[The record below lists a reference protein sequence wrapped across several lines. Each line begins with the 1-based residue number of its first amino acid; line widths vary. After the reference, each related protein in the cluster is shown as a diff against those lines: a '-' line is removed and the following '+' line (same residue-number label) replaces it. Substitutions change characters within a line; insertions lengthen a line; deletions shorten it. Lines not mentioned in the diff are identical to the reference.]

1 MANPFDEFDIKQQ
14 ANPFEEQPLT
24 AGRVGELLTRG
35 AAPAV
40 AGAMAGGAVAGAPG
54 ALIGSMALPIGDVLN
69 TLINLASSGVKEIT
83 GADLGRLAMPSQV
96 ASEYMGKAGYAEPT
110 STTERVI
117 EAGGSGMGGVATQ
130 LPSLARLAKE
140 GASVVTRN
148 VAEQMGKAPITQAVI
163 AAPQQMTAQAVTE
176 ATGSPLAGLIAAMG
190 MGAPFG
196 VKSRQ
201 GEVAPTAKELRA
213 SASDAYTRSAQAGA
227 VIKPESLQ
235 NAGQSIVKSVSDR
248 IAIDPQEDTG
258 AMAVQRR
265 LQQTF
270 ERPQTL
276 EQLDLTRQFIRDAQG
291 SGGRSGKYA
300 KEALKEFDGYINN
313 LGKDDILKG
322 DSKTAISALKEA
334 RALWTRNNKTQA
346 LEDILQSA
354 ELRAT
359 ANYSQSGLET
369 ALRRKLVNLADSEDL
384 KFFTKTEQDA
394 IIAAAKGGKLQNF
407 LRWAGKY
414 AGTSPLQT
422 GVGSGMG
429 AGIGALLGG
438 PVGAAI
444 GGATVPAV
452 GGLARAGAT
461 QLGMDQIRQLQEM
474 MALGRMPEVIRS
486 RFGAVPAT
494 TTRGLLANPIPTNE
508 EEQPF

>member
-14 ANPFEEQPLT
+14 ANPFEDQPLT

-40 AGAMAGGAVAGAPG
+40 TGAMAGGAMAGAPG
-54 ALIGSMALPIGDVLN
+54 ALVGSMALPIGDVLN
-69 TLINLASSGVKEIT
+69 SLINLASSGVKEIT

-117 EAGGSGMGGVATQ
+117 EAGSSGMGGVATQ

-190 MGAPFG
+190 VGAPFG

-201 GEVAPTAKELRA
+201 GEVAPTAKQLRELG
-213 SASDAYTRSAQAGA
+213 SNAYTRSAEAGA
-227 VIKPESLQ
+227 VIKPESLEG
-235 NAGQSIVKSVSDR
+235 AGQSIVNKVSNKVV
-248 IAIDPQEDTG
+248 IDPEVDTG
-258 AMAVQRR
+258 AMAINRR
-265 LQQTF
+265 LTKTF
-270 ERPQTL
+270 NQPQTL
-276 EQLDLTRQFIRDAQG
+276 EQLDLTRQFIKAEQAA
-291 SGGRSGKYA
+291 GGRSGEYA
-300 KEALKEFDGYINN
+300 RQTLKEFDGYINN

-384 KFFTKTEQDA
+384 KFFTKTEQEA

>member
-1 MANPFDEFDIKQQ
+1 
-14 ANPFEEQPLT
+14 
-24 AGRVGELLTRG
+24 
-35 AAPAV
+35 
-40 AGAMAGGAVAGAPG
+40 
-54 ALIGSMALPIGDVLN
+54 
-69 TLINLASSGVKEIT
+69 
-83 GADLGRLAMPSQV
+83 
-96 ASEYMGKAGYAEPT
+96 
-110 STTERVI
+110 
-117 EAGGSGMGGVATQ
+117 
-130 LPSLARLAKE
+130 
-140 GASVVTRN
+140 
-148 VAEQMGKAPITQAVI
+148 MGKAPITQAAI
-163 AAPQQMTAQAVTE
+163 SAPQQMTAQAVTE
-176 ATGSPLAGLIAAMG
+176 ATGSPLAGLIAGMG

-201 GEVAPTAKELRA
+201 GEVAPTAQKLRA
-213 SASDAYTRSAQAGA
+213 SASDAYARSAKAGA

-265 LQQTF
+265 LQQSF
-270 ERPQTL
+270 ETPQTL

-300 KEALKEFDGYINN
+300 KEALKEFDTYINN
-313 LGKDDILKG
+313 LGANDILKG

-334 RALWTRNNKTQA
+334 RDLWTRNNKTQA

-384 KFFTKTEQDA
+384 KFFTKTEQEA

-429 AGIGALLGG
+429 AGVGALLGG

-494 TTRGLLANPIPTNE
+494 TTRGLLTNPIPTNQ